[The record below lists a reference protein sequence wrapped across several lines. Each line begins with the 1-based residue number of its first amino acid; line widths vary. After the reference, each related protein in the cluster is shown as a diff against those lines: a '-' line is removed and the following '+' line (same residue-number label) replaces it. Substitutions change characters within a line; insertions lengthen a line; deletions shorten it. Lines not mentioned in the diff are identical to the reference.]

1 MDAEY
6 WLAFSSGFIVECRG
20 KPWKVRMHRAVVNNM
35 ASKSVWTDYVSARH
49 VSTEENG
56 YLSIWS

>member
-35 ASKSVWTDYVSARH
+35 ASKSVWTGFHSKKKKLPKYSD
-49 VSTEENG
+49 
-56 YLSIWS
+56 